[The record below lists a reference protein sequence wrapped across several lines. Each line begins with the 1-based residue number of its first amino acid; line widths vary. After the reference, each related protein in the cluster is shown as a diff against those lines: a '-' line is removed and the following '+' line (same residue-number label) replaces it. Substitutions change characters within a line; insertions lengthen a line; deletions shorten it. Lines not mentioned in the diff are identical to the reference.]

1 MNIHEYQAKDL
12 LRSFGVPVPPGV
24 AVGSP
29 AEAREAARQ
38 LDSGVV
44 VVKAQ
49 IHAGGRG
56 AGRYVGEPAC
66 GGVRLVKTP
75 EDAQHAAF
83 EMLDRVLVT
92 KQTGPEGRLVR
103 KLYIE
108 AGSAIEH
115 EYYLS
120 ILLDREARRIVIV
133 ASSEGGMSIEDVA
146 AEKPESIHKSWID
159 PTIGLSDHQS
169 RDLAVKLGFTGK
181 QIAAFAAIVRSAYTA
196 FTTLDASL
204 LEVNPLALTKD
215 GALVVLDAKMS
226 FDENGLFRHANVRA
240 LRDPDE
246 EDPREQEAAR
256 FGLSYVGLDGT
267 IGCMVNGA
275 GLAMATMDIINS
287 EGESPA
293 NFLDVGGGA
302 SREKVAAAFRILLAD
317 PNVEGVLVNIFGGIM
332 RCDIIA
338 EAVVSASREVG
349 LHVPLVVRLA
359 GTNVEEGMA
368 LIENSGLDVTVA
380 SDLADA
386 ARKIVAA
393 VRARRAA

>member
-12 LRSFGVPVPPGV
+12 LRSFGVPVPQGI
-24 AVGSP
+24 AVDSP
-29 AEAREAARQ
+29 AAARDAAKQ
-38 LDSGVV
+38 LPEGVI

-56 AGRYVGEPAC
+56 AGKYIGEPAC

-83 EMLDRVLVT
+83 EMLDRILVT

-108 AGSAIEH
+108 AGSAIAH

-120 ILLDREARRIVIV
+120 LLLDRETRSVVVV
-133 ASSEGGMSIEDVA
+133 ASDQGGMSIEDVA
-146 AEKPESIHKSWID
+146 LETPERIHKFWID
-159 PTIGLSDHQS
+159 PRIGLADHQS
-169 RDLAVKLGFTGK
+169 RALATKLGFTGK
-181 QIAAFAAIVRSAYTA
+181 QVAAFAEIVRSAYTA

-204 LEVNPLALTKD
+204 IETNPLVATKD
-215 GALVVLDAKMS
+215 GALVVLDAKMA
-226 FDENGLFRHANVRA
+226 FDDNGLFRHRAVRE

-246 EDPREQEAAR
+246 EDPREQEASR

-275 GLAMATMDIINS
+275 GLAMATMDIIHS
-287 EGESPA
+287 EGETPA

-302 SREKVAAAFRILLAD
+302 SRDKVTAAFRILLGD
-317 PNVEGVLVNIFGGIM
+317 PKVEGVLVNIFGGIM

-338 EAVVSASREVG
+338 EAVIAASREIG

-368 LIENSGLDVTVA
+368 LIEGSGLNVTVGL
-380 SDLADA
+380 DLGDA

-393 VRARRAA
+393 VRARRAQ